1 MSDELCQYPNLAK
14 FINWSFTSYSSFAS
28 HAGMTEALLRKVLAG
43 QAEIY
48 PGEIYHISRMTLPG
62 FTPVPFSVF
71 MCRKPILL
79 DKNRDRH
86 RVMMDKLQSRFEA
99 ARADSSPDSA
109 GTVEG
114 TEKRLKILLE
124 GFRDRPVYYTAY
136 LATVE
141 AVETLELHNSV
152 RHSREGLRSE

>member
-1 MSDELCQYPNLAK
+1 MSDEMCQYPNLAK
-14 FINWSFTSYSSFAS
+14 YIHWSFTSYCSFAE
-28 HAGMTEALLRKVLAG
+28 HAGMTEALLQKVLAG
-43 QAEIY
+43 QAEIF
-48 PGEIYHISRMTLPG
+48 PGEIFRISRMTLPG

-79 DKNRDRH
+79 DKKRYRH

-99 ARADSSPDSA
+99 ARADSSPDSS

-114 TEKRLKILLE
+114 TENRLKVLLE
-124 GFRDRPVYYTAY
+124 GFQDRPVYYTAY

-141 AVETLELHNSV
+141 AVEKLELHNSV
-152 RHSREGLRSE
+152 RHSRERLRSE